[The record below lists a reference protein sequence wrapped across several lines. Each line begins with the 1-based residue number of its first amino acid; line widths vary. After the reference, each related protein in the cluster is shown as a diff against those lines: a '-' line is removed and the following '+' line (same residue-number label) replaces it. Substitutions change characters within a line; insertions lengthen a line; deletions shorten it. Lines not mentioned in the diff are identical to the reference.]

1 MYGVIVTAHGSL
13 ATGLESALKL
23 VNGEMKNVKYC
34 NFLETYT
41 SEDIK
46 EKIKKAIQELED
58 YEGIF
63 ILTDIM
69 GGTPSNQA
77 VLLTQNEKNIKV
89 LGGVNFSMLYAAA
102 NAEGNMEVALKDI
115 LEESKEVIGYFGQ
128 EEKSSE
134 QALFSDGI

>member
-77 VLLTQNEKNIKV
+77 VLQNEKNIKV

-134 QALFSDGI
+134 QTLFSDGI